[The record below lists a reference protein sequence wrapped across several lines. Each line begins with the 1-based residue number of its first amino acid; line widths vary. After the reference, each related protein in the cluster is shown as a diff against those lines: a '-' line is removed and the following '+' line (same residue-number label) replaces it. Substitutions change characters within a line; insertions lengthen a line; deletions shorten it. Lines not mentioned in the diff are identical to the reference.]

1 MPSQGGGGK
10 TGPRESQ
17 KKVKAEIEELKNILM
32 KKRTLY
38 GHDRV
43 KYEDKDVEGMLE
55 PLAPGERLDVLR
67 TYRDELQQRLMK
79 FMTWNKDDSKRHQI
93 KQILLLQSMLRK
105 VEEVWLIILP
115 IRHLRLKRNSGNR
128 CTIDCKT

>member
-1 MPSQGGGGK
+1 
-10 TGPRESQ
+10 
-17 KKVKAEIEELKNILM
+17 M

-67 TYRDELQQRLMK
+67 TYRDELQQALNEIHDMEQGRQQA
-79 FMTWNKDDSKRHQI
+79 TSNQADSTPTKHASQGGG
-93 KQILLLQSMLRK
+93 
-105 VEEVWLIILP
+105 
-115 IRHLRLKRNSGNR
+115 SGG
-128 CTIDCKT
+128 